1 MEKVFS
7 SAISRAGARRRFT
20 SIKRVMLIPCGIRSQ
35 QPALG
40 ASLLPMADSWRF
52 SVKNSMGISGRWR
65 TFDNEPRC
73 GLPRVRSRL
82 LDDGLNHTSRLT
94 GVAPAL
100 PVFPHRLGHRL
111 RVGFQLASG

>member
-1 MEKVFS
+1 
-7 SAISRAGARRRFT
+7 
-20 SIKRVMLIPCGIRSQ
+20 MLIPCGIRSR
-35 QPALG
+35 QPAHG

-82 LDDGLNHTSRLT
+82 LDDGLKHTSRLT

-100 PVFPHRLGHRL
+100 PVFPHRSSLAR
-111 RVGFQLASG
+111 RIPVGVGLASPDGAAPP